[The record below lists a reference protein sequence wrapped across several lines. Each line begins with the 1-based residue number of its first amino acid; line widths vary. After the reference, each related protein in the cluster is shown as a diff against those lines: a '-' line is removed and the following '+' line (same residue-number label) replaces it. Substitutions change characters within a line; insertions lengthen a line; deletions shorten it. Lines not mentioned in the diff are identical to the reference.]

1 MWKKRRQN
9 CTEADCRKLRMR
21 PAIVTAVISAG
32 VIGVGGYFF
41 LNGGEKASSM
51 AGEESMGASAN
62 YAGNAGADEAV
73 GGRAE
78 YTEEEENLLESQIG
92 VNVDENKI
100 MNVDVGA
107 ILAAEAEVAVSR
119 AEAEALADEELG
131 GAVEVV
137 GTRLREED
145 GTGYWEVRAIKGG
158 DVYQVWIEANTGGIF
173 INQKV

>member
-1 MWKKRRQN
+1 
-9 CTEADCRKLRMR
+9 
-21 PAIVTAVISAG
+21 
-32 VIGVGGYFF
+32 
-41 LNGGEKASSM
+41 
-51 AGEESMGASAN
+51 MGASAN